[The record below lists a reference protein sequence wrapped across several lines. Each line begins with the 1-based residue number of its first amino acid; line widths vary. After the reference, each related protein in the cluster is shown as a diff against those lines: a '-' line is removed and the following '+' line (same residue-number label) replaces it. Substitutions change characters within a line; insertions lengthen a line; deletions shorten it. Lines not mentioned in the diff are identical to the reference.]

1 MLRRWCAAG
10 GLLLTACANPAPAS
24 PDPTAASPPVLFGT
38 ARATVTET
46 PLPTQKTLRLW
57 VQPEF
62 DLKGDTPAGV
72 ELLEQLQRF
81 EQANS
86 RTQVEVRVKR
96 ALGAGGMI
104 DSIRTGLAAAPGAL
118 PDVIAIDARNLDTA
132 AADDLILTL
141 DALIN
146 PDIMAN
152 YYQVALDSGSRD
164 GKLMGL
170 PFAADALVAAYATTA
185 YAQPP
190 TSWATVLE
198 SAFPVI
204 IPAADPQSLFAVQQ
218 YLSLGGSLQDP
229 SGAVTLN
236 TTKLTELLDLLAAA
250 RAARVLTKSTLDF
263 DSGAETWSA
272 YRELRAPLVITSA
285 HSYLQDSA
293 VAANT
298 SAGPVPTQNG
308 KPYVL
313 AEVWSYALVSTDM
326 ARDSGAWELLDWL
339 VQPQNLGAWA
349 LKAGYLP
356 PHADAVASWPPEAP
370 KDFAHL
376 VLTNADP
383 EPDAETLAVIGPPL
397 EEAVRNV
404 IGGDDATSEAA
415 QKVIQEITAD

>member
-1 MLRRWCAAG
+1 MLRRWCAAS
-10 GLLLTACANPAPAS
+10 GLLVAACTTPAPFP
-24 PDPTAASPPVLFGT
+24 PDPTAASPPAVAST
-38 ARATVTET
+38 AEATVTET
-46 PLPTQKTLRLW
+46 PRPTQKVLRLW
-57 VQPEF
+57 VQPKF
-62 DLKGDTPAGV
+62 DPKADTVAGA

-86 RTQVEVRVKR
+86 GTQVEVRVKR

-104 DSIRTGLAAAPGAL
+104 DSIRTGLTAAPGAL
-118 PDVIAIDARNLDTA
+118 PDVIAIDARNLDAA

-141 DALIN
+141 DALVN
-146 PDIMAN
+146 PDIMAD
-152 YYQVALDSGSRD
+152 YYPFALESGSRN
-164 GKLMGL
+164 GNLMGL

-250 RAARVLTKSTLDF
+250 RAARVLTKNTLDF